1 MEKLQIT
8 RIYILISFLFLC
20 FISGC
25 NDEIKEETD
34 GIGDPKETENPLDN
48 VKILE
53 GEAANAIESVFEDGK
68 EIVFNTDTI
77 QGLDKDKLLVVGIG
91 DKTPAGL
98 LRRITSSKIENGGFV
113 LSTEKAY
120 MEDLI
125 QTDTVEFEQEFD
137 FGDLEDCV
145 SSSPDGTFNCSP
157 QNQNSR
163 TNASVVEFNKK
174 LSGNASVSGELN
186 SEMSLKLES
195 NLGFFDHELNM
206 LDLKAKA
213 SITGSLTFTASGSYD
228 ADINVEVGKMSFI
241 PKVAFIGAIP
251 VVIKPVVTIY
261 VGASGKTEGSVTVKP
276 SVTAEANEN
285 ITWDFN
291 NGIKRE
297 SPEHK
302 FEPNLSVNARA
313 EAGVELSLKAKI
325 DFLIYNVGG
334 PYIAPEA
341 VFDLNVS
348 VKDDC
353 YAWNANVLLQLNSG
367 ISLGQVFS
375 KLAGLS
381 KDFPVVEL
389 GKKNISGGTENCPP
403 DPPEDNSSGD
413 VHILTPDGLAF
424 DFQGAGEF
432 ILLKSSNGEV
442 EIQARQEPWK
452 ESTKVTVNT
461 AVAMNVSG
469 DKVGIYLK
477 KAEPVIVNGLEEKIE
492 NYSFLD
498 LPNGGKIYHLA
509 SNKYRIVWPNGF
521 IVGVTK
527 YQSHLNFGVSNYESI
542 NSEFGGILGN
552 LDNNENNEIIS
563 RDGNELQEP
572 VRFEDLYKIFG
583 DSWRIS
589 DSESLFNYEAGNST
603 ETYQLLD
610 FPKRPITT
618 NDLDEDI
625 YSNAMSK
632 CLSAG
637 ITDPVLLNNCILDLA
652 LTNND
657 EFIESSLNTSIP
669 ISPLKMQYPVYFDN
683 WKAIDFYP
691 TNNNNWIVNNEGRMV
706 IQTNNG
712 EPGVFISPN
721 KYINYKIAG
730 KFKVNISDDN
740 DFIGLVIGYQ
750 DPVSS
755 AGEDSEIHEF
765 VLFDWKQANQTFE
778 LGLAKEGMTLLK
790 YTGELS
796 GEVNFWSHESNGF
809 EELASDYGNEIG
821 WQHFQEYEFEA
832 IYTENNIKI
841 YINGELI
848 FDVDGDFEEGSF
860 GFYNYSQR
868 SVQYYDFV
876 ATKL

>member
-1 MEKLQIT
+1 MKKLQIT

-25 NDEIKEETD
+25 NDEIKDETD
-34 GIGDPKETENPLDN
+34 GIGDPKETENPLNN

-53 GEAANAIESVFEDGK
+53 GETANAIESVFEDGK
-68 EIVFNTDTI
+68 EIVFKTDTI
-77 QGLDKDKLLVVGIG
+77 QGLDKDKILVVGIG
-91 DKTPAGL
+91 EKTPAGL

-125 QTDTVEFEQEFD
+125 KTDTVEFEKEFD

-145 SSSPDGTFNCSP
+145 SLSSDGTFICSA

-174 LSGNASVSGELN
+174 LSANASVSGELN

-228 ADINVEVGKMSFI
+228 ADIDVEVGKMSFI
-241 PKVAFIGAIP
+241 PKVAFIGALP

-261 VGASGKTEGSVTVKP
+261 VGASGKTEGGLTVKP

-302 FEPNLSVNARA
+302 FEPKLSVNARA
-313 EAGVELSLKAKI
+313 EAGVELSIKAKV

-341 VFDLNVS
+341 IFDLSVS

-353 YAWNANVLLQLNSG
+353 YAWNADVLLQLNSG

-389 GKKNISGGTENCPP
+389 GKENIFGGAENCPP
-403 DPPEDNSSGD
+403 GFPDPNSSGD

-432 ILLKSSNGEV
+432 IILKSSNGEV
-442 EIQARQEPWK
+442 EIQARQEPWI

-509 SNKYRIVWPNGF
+509 SNKYTIVWPNGF
-521 IVGVTK
+521 IVGVTM
-527 YQSHLNFGVSNYESI
+527 YQSHLNFGIANYESI
-542 NSEFGGILGN
+542 NAEFGGILGN
-552 LDNNENNEIIS
+552 LDNNENNEIVS
-563 RDGNELQEP
+563 RDGVELQEP

-589 DSESLFNYEAGNST
+589 DSESLFDYEAGNST
-603 ETYQLLD
+603 ATYQLLD
-610 FPKRPITT
+610 FPKRPVTV
-618 NDLDEDI
+618 NDLNEDN
-625 YSNAMSK
+625 YTSAMSR

-637 ITDPVLLNNCILDLA
+637 ISDPVLLNNCILDLA
-652 LTNND
+652 LTNDNQ
-657 EFIESSLNTSIP
+657 FIESSINSSFPNTY
-669 ISPLKMQYPVYFDN
+669 LKVQYPIYFDN
-683 WKAIDFYP
+683 WKVINFNDEK
-691 TNNNNWIVNNEGRMV
+691 NDWNVNSEGRMV
-706 IQTNNG
+706 TQLLNG
-712 EPGVFISPN
+712 GPGVFISPN
-721 KYINYKIAG
+721 KYINYKIQG
-730 KFKVNISDDN
+730 KFKVNTSYDN
-740 DFIGLVIGYQ
+740 DFIGFVIGYQ
-750 DPVSS
+750 DPVSLS
-755 AGEDSEIHEF
+755 GEDPEIYEF
-765 VLFDWKQANQTFE
+765 VLFDWKQTNQTIDE
-778 LGLAKEGMTLLK
+778 GLAEEGMALLK
-790 YTGELS
+790 YIGGLPDIA
-796 GEVNFWSHESNGF
+796 NFWPHENGGI
-809 EELASDYGNEIG
+809 EELATDYGNEKG
-821 WQHFQEYEFEA
+821 WQDFQEYEFEA

-876 ATKL
+876 ATEL

>member
-1 MEKLQIT
+1 MKNLLIT

-25 NDEIKEETD
+25 NDEFKEETD

-48 VKILE
+48 VKILK

-68 EIVFNTDTI
+68 EIVFKTDTI
-77 QGLDKDKLLVVGIG
+77 QGLDKDKLLVVGKG
-91 DKTPAGL
+91 EKTPAGL

-113 LSTEKAY
+113 LITEKAY

-125 QTDTVEFEQEFD
+125 KTDTVEFEEEFD

-145 SSSPDGTFNCSP
+145 SLSSDGTFICSA

-163 TNASVVEFNKK
+163 TNATVVEFNKT
-174 LSGNASVSGELN
+174 LDANASISGELN
-186 SEMSLKLES
+186 SEMLFSIES
-195 NLGFFDHELNM
+195 NLGFFNHELNM
-206 LDLKAKA
+206 LEINANAL
-213 SITGSLTFTASGSYD
+213 ITGSLTFTASGSYN
-228 ADINVEVGKMSFI
+228 ADIEAEVGEMSFR
-241 PKVAFIGAIP
+241 PRVSFVGPIP
-251 VVIKPVVTIY
+251 VVIKPIVTIF
-261 VGASGKTEGSVTVKP
+261 VGASGKTEGGVTIKP
-276 SVTAEANEN
+276 SVKAEARER
-285 ITWDFN
+285 ITWDL
-291 NGIKRE
+291 NGGFERE
-297 SPEHK
+297 SPSYT
-302 FEPNLSVNARA
+302 FEPDLSVNARA
-313 EAGVELSLKAKI
+313 EAEVELYIKAKV

-334 PYIAPEA
+334 PYIAPETA
-341 VFDLNVS
+341 F
-348 VKDDC
+348 
-353 YAWNANVLLQLNSG
+353 NANIYVQDNCFAWDADLILRLNSG

-375 KLAGLS
+375 RLGEVS
-381 KDFPVVEL
+381 TDFPVVKLAEEKL
-389 GKKNISGGTENCPP
+389 SEKAINCPP
-403 DPPEDNSSGD
+403 DFPNNNSSGD

-424 DFQGAGEF
+424 DFQGAGEYVM
-432 ILLKSSNGEV
+432 LKSTNGEV
-442 EIQARQEPWK
+442 EIQARQEPWNN
-452 ESTKVTVNT
+452 SDRVTINT
-461 AVAMNVSG
+461 AIALNVNG
-469 DKVGIYLK
+469 DKVGIYSK
-477 KAEPVIVNGLEEKIE
+477 KTEPLLINGVEEKIE
-492 NYSFLD
+492 NYSFID
-498 LPNGGKIYHLA
+498 LPNGGIIYRLNL
-509 SNKYRIVWPNGF
+509 NKYVIVWPSGF
-521 IVGVTK
+521 IAGVTK

-618 NDLDEDI
+618 NDLDENI

-796 GEVNFWSHESNGF
+796 GEINFWSHESNGF